1 MKRRTFLNRSV
12 AVSATG
18 LALGSGLI
26 SAKLAFAEDT
36 AAAGAAN
43 TNPFAAKTLDE
54 ALKLINATDSKEST
68 DINLKV
74 PEIAENGSVV
84 PLTISSTLANVS
96 TISVVVKDNPT
107 PLAAIFTIP
116 EGTKAEVSTRIKM
129 AKTSEVIALVQTK
142 DGLFSA
148 KQEVKVTIGGCGG

>member
-1 MKRRTFLNRSV
+1 MKRRRFLSNAL

-18 LALGSGLI
+18 IAISSGLI
-26 SAKLAFAEDT
+26 SPSLVFAAEEP
-36 AAAGAAN
+36 N

-54 ALKLINATDSKEST
+54 VLKMINAVDAKPST
-68 DINLKV
+68 DVQIKA
-74 PEIAENGSVV
+74 PEIAENGAVV
-84 PLTISSTLANVS
+84 PLTVSSSMEGVTGISIVVAN
-96 TISVVVKDNPT
+96 NPT
-107 PLAAIFTIP
+107 PLAATFTLP

-148 KQEVKVTIGGCGG
+148 KQEIKVTIGGCGG

>member
-1 MKRRTFLNRSV
+1 MKRRRFLSNTL

-18 LALGSGLI
+18 IAISSGLI
-26 SAKLAFAEDT
+26 SPSLVFAAEEP
-36 AAAGAAN
+36 N

-54 ALKLINATDSKEST
+54 VLKMINAVDAKPST
-68 DINLKV
+68 DVQIKA
-74 PEIAENGSVV
+74 PEIAENGAVV
-84 PLTISSTLANVS
+84 PLTVSSSMEGVTGISIVVAN
-96 TISVVVKDNPT
+96 NPT
-107 PLAAIFTIP
+107 PLAATFTLP

-148 KQEVKVTIGGCGG
+148 KQEIKVTIGGCGG

>member
-68 DINLKV
+68 DINLKA

-129 AKTSEVIALVQTK
+129 AKTSEIIALVQTK